1 MNNLTIGSLA
11 KQANVN
17 VETIRYYE
25 RRRLLPEP
33 PRTRA
38 GYRIY
43 HTDMIRQV
51 HFIKHAQKL
60 GFSLKDIKELLAL
73 RATPS
78 GSSAEVRKRA
88 EAKIADIEE
97 KLRVLHAMK
106 KTLMQTTKTCVGR
119 GLISD
124 CPILQSLD
132 HDERLR
138 MQARAKR
145 ERGSAKPQEIGRSH
159 QAEEDS

>member
-43 HTDMIRQV
+43 QTATVRRV
-51 HFIKHAQKL
+51 RFIKHAQEL
-60 GFSLKDIKELLAL
+60 GFSLKDIQELLAL
-73 RATPS
+73 RATPG

-88 EAKIADIEE
+88 EAKIADIDE
-97 KLRVLHAMK
+97 KLRVLQAMK
-106 KTLMQTTKTCVGR
+106 KTLAQITKTCSGH
-119 GLISD
+119 GLIGN

-132 HDERLR
+132 H
-138 MQARAKR
+138 
-145 ERGSAKPQEIGRSH
+145 
-159 QAEEDS
+159 EEDS